1 MGSWG
6 GFFFWVFVKLL
17 NFLSRPS
24 LTLVYPLYASVRA
37 IESNSYLRN
46 QQCLTCWVLFALI
59 LVLEMVLAEFLNCIP
74 AWPYLKAMAI
84 ILLVLPFHGASF
96 FYHHVIRAYFV
107 DKLQMGNIL
116 FVLKKQG
123 FEACVPDAADMTA
136 DMNNVENGPKELEK
150 RIICQETL
158 ETTRSDYSGRD
169 RTWPTSVKKAREW
182 SCALCQ
188 INTSSNRCLEDH
200 LQGKKHKIREQ
211 ELKVFALET
220 RTRQKYS
227 SMPNKNNNGMI
238 LPGRLNQ
245 IAKVNL
251 AKWHGFV
258 RSIMW
263 CRWKKPEFG
272 WTKLNTDGSVDR
284 HNAGFGGL
292 LRDHMGEPICAF
304 VSKAHCDDIF
314 LVELWAVWRGL
325 VLASNLGIKVIWVE
339 SDSQSVVKTINK
351 KQSFSAKA
359 ESCLKHIWVLLKSF
373 EASRVSHSFRE
384 TNRAADHLSKMIL
397 TGSDVVL
404 WPTDFPE
411 TLCYIIKDD
420 AEGRLYSRR

>member
-1 MGSWG
+1 MCSTKRKGKVRKKAQKRREERLEFEEWALGEVSSSG
-6 GFFFWVFVKLL
+6 
-17 NFLSRPS
+17 PS
-24 LTLVYPLYASVRA
+24 LTLVYP
-37 IESNSYLRN
+37 
-46 QQCLTCWVLFALI
+46 F
-59 LVLEMVLAEFLNCIP
+59 IP

-107 DKLQMGNIL
+107 DKLQMGNIS
-116 FVLKKQG
+116 FVPKKQG
-123 FEACVPDAADMTA
+123 FEACIPDAAKMTA
-136 DMNNVENGPKELEK
+136 DTNNVENEPKELEK
-150 RIICQETL
+150 RFICQETL
-158 ETTRSDYSGRD
+158 ETTRSNYSGRD
-169 RTWPTSVKKAREW
+169 RTWSTSVKKAREW

-211 ELKVFALET
+211 ELKAFSLET

-272 WTKLNTDGSVDR
+272 WTKLNTNGSVDR

-292 LRDHMGEPICAF
+292 LRDHKGEPICAF

-314 LVELWAVWRGL
+314 FVSKAHNAGLLFGIGFAIALRVVDAVVGPR
-325 VLASNLGIKVIWVE
+325 NNKVCG
-339 SDSQSVVKTINK
+339 DQ
-351 KQSFSAKA
+351 
-359 ESCLKHIWVLLKSF
+359 
-373 EASRVSHSFRE
+373 
-384 TNRAADHLSKMIL
+384 
-397 TGSDVVL
+397 
-404 WPTDFPE
+404 
-411 TLCYIIKDD
+411 
-420 AEGRLYSRR
+420 SRRLKECLNDHGNNISQCQSYMDRLQECRRRS